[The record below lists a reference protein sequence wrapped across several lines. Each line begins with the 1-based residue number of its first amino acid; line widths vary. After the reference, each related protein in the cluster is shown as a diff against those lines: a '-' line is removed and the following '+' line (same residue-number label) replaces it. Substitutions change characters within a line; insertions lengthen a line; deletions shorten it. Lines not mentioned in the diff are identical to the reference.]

1 MQENLGSFRLVKVSS
16 LLVHVLSISSLK
28 GGVGKTT
35 VTLGLTSAAFARGL
49 RTLVVDLDPQ
59 SDVSTGMDITVQG
72 HLNIADVLASPK
84 EKIVRAAISPSGWTR
99 GRPGKIDVLIGSPSA
114 INFDGPHPSI
124 RDIWKLEEALAHLE
138 GDYDLVIV
146 DSAPSLNA
154 LTRTAWA
161 ASDRVAI
168 VTEPGL
174 FSVAAADRA
183 LRAIEE
189 IRRGLSPR
197 LQPLGIIVNRA
208 KIQSLE
214 HQFRIKELRDMFGP
228 LVLSPQLPERTSL
241 QQAQGAAKP
250 LHVWP
255 GESAQEMAHYFDQLL
270 DRVIRAGRIPVGGV
284 PFEQSATAP
293 QQAPVPPA
301 QQHDTLQQPQYP
313 QQPQQHMPPQQPQPP
328 QPQGEPFDRL
338 FPFGDVPE
346 SDEPAN

>member
-1 MQENLGSFRLVKVSS
+1 M
-16 LLVHVLSISSLK
+16 HVLSVSSLK

-35 VTLGLTSAAFARGL
+35 VTLGLASAAFARGVS
-49 RTLVVDLDPQ
+49 TLVVDLDPQ
-59 SDVSTGMDITVQG
+59 ADVSTGMDVPVAAV
-72 HLNIADVLASPK
+72 NVADVLASPK
-84 EKIVRAAISPSGWTR
+84 EKVVRAAITPSGWTR
-99 GRPGKIDVLIGSPSA
+99 GRGGVVDVMVGSPAA
-114 INFDGPHPSI
+114 INFDGPHPSV
-124 RDIWKLEEALAHLE
+124 RDIWKLEEALAHVE
-138 GDYDLVIV
+138 AEYDLVLV
-146 DSAPSLNA
+146 DCAPSLNA

-161 ASDRVAI
+161 ASDRVSV

-208 KIQSLE
+208 RMQSLE

-255 GESAQEMAHYFDQLL
+255 GESAQELAGMFDQLL
-270 DRVIRAGRIPVGGV
+270 ERVMRTGRIGEFATSEIPTQQPAGR
-284 PFEQSATAP
+284 SA
-293 QQAPVPPA
+293 
-301 QQHDTLQQPQYP
+301 
-313 QQPQQHMPPQQPQPP
+313 
-328 QPQGEPFDRL
+328 
-338 FPFGDVPE
+338 
-346 SDEPAN
+346 